1 MENECDGNDVSLQVY
16 QLAFMTVESRTC
28 TLLVCFGACLSRSVL
43 TVS

>member
-1 MENECDGNDVSLQVY
+1 MENEFDDDDVSLQVY
-16 QLAFMTVESRTC
+16 QLASMAVESRTC